1 MAAISGQEG
10 KISVASQDVAL
21 ITSWDLN
28 LDAATQEITNFSSN
42 GFREY
47 ASIGL
52 IGASASVEGYLD
64 STAGALG
71 VGDSVTVDLYLDD
84 TDKYSGTAVIK
95 SVKVKNSAT
104 DLIAVSYDLEFTGT
118 ITEPTA
124 PIS

>member
-10 KISVASQDVAL
+10 KISVGSQDVAL

-47 ASIGL
+47 AAIGL